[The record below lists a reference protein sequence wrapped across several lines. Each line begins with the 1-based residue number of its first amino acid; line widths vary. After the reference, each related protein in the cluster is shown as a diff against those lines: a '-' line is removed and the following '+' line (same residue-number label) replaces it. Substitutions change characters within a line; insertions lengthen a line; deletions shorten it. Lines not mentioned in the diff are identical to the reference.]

1 MSIDCDFK
9 VGDTIYKIVD
19 GYDAVSKK
27 RIRMVDDSTMY
38 IITSISVGGS
48 PSISN
53 NYRDIDIVYV
63 AGIRDVRKT
72 SGEDSIFIQSNPY
85 NGAKEVYAVKTA
97 SNTIN
102 NVIIISK
109 TKV

>member
-1 MSIDCDFK
+1 MTTDCDFK

-19 GYDAVSKK
+19 GYDTDSKK

-38 IITSISVGGS
+38 VITSINVGGS
-48 PSISN
+48 PSMTN
-53 NYRDIDIVYV
+53 NYQNFDIVYV

-72 SGEDSIFIQSNPY
+72 SGEDNIFIQSNLY

-97 SNTIN
+97 
-102 NVIIISK
+102 
-109 TKV
+109 

>member
-19 GYDAVSKK
+19 GYDADSKK

-38 IITSISVGGS
+38 VITSITAGGS
-48 PSISN
+48 PSMTSSYQN
-53 NYRDIDIVYV
+53 FDIVYV

-72 SGEDSIFIQSNPY
+72 SGEDSIFIQSKPY

-97 SNTIN
+97 
-102 NVIIISK
+102 
-109 TKV
+109 